1 MVVKE
6 QLEPVNG
13 LLRVPERPGLGVT
26 LDRESLETLKSLRL
40 PEQEKWIIRTRFANG
55 TKMYNIADPKQSIFM
70 VRPDVR
76 RLMPMS
82 YASPLTTEYW
92 DDDGSAD
99 YRNTFRKI
107 EQQGAV
113 LER

>member
-1 MVVKE
+1 M
-6 QLEPVNG
+6 
-13 LLRVPERPGLGVT
+13 
-26 LDRESLETLKSLRL
+26 RL

-82 YASPLTTEYW
+82 YASSLTTEYW